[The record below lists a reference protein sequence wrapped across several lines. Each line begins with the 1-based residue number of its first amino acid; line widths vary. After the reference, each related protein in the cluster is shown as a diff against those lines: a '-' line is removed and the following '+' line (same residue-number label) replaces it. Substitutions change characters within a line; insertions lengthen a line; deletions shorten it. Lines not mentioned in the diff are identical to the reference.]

1 MTENT
6 AVATAK
12 ESVNKPG
19 PLQTKQTLLPV
30 KSAPL
35 RASLWRLLIDP
46 VEIKTHYEGG
56 QIELPNSVIEQQEYL
71 RYIGQVVDI
80 GPLAFTTDQFRDQ
93 NGNLVQPCS
102 VGDWIVY
109 GRNTGAE
116 VFCQVDG
123 EPGMVRNLRLIND
136 DQVLGLA
143 TDLDM
148 IKIPLR

>member
-1 MTENT
+1 MMTEKN
-6 AVATAK
+6 AVVAAHG
-12 ESVNKPG
+12 SVNKPM
-19 PLQTKQTLLPV
+19 PLPV
-30 KSAPL
+30 RPAPL

-56 QIELPNSVIEQQEYL
+56 QIELPDSVIEAQQYL
-71 RYIGQVVDI
+71 RYIGQVIDI
-80 GPLAFTTDQFRDQ
+80 GPLAFTADQFRDH
-93 NGNLVQPCS
+93 NGTLVQPCS

-109 GRNTGAE
+109 GRNTGAD

-123 EPGMVRNLRLIND
+123 DPGKVRSLRLIND

-143 TDLDM
+143 IDIEQ